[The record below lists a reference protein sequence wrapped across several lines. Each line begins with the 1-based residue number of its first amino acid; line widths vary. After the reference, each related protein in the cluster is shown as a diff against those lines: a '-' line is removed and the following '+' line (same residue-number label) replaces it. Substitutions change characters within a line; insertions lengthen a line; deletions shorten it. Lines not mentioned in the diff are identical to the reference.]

1 MQGMNKTTGESLSG
15 IDHLRQS
22 IIDILTTP
30 VGSRV
35 MRPNYGSRL
44 YELIDAPINIQTIVD
59 IYAVTAEAI
68 SRWEPRFVL
77 NRVQVEKASIGE
89 IRIFLEGEY
98 KPTQQPITLENIII

>member
-1 MQGMNKTTGESLSG
+1 MQGMNIVTGESLSG

-44 YELIDAPINIQTIVD
+44 YELIDAPINTQTIID
-59 IYAVTAEAI
+59 IYAAAAEALTK
-68 SRWEPRFVL
+68 WEPRFIL
-77 NRVQVEKASIGE
+77 NRIQVEKASIGE
-89 IRIFLEGEY
+89 ITVFLEGEY

>member
-1 MQGMNKTTGESLSG
+1 MNIVTGEFLSG

-30 VGSRV
+30 IGSRV

-44 YELIDAPINIQTIVD
+44 YELIDAPINTQTIVD
-59 IYAVTAEAI
+59 IYAATAEAI

-77 NRVQVEKASIGE
+77 NQVQVEKASIGE

-98 KPTQQPITLENIII
+98 KPIQQSITLENIII